1 MLLQPLLHC
10 YISRVGGCFRKRV
23 SVCDRS
29 MSYGVM
35 PGMTM
40 MMILCLNTLPY
51 IFLIIVLY
59 PPLLLHVTIAMILAH
74 LWLRLFVCYH
84 CYYLLCSG
92 FLSSENPLASTRITS
107 RYAQIEARGLER
119 SVHCSF
125 RDHVAFGVFFFGVW
139 GFGAEAGFKNHGK
152 QLWAASVP
160 S

>member
-1 MLLQPLLHC
+1 MFTPMMGMMRHRDSFAWNAAAALLHC

-51 IFLIIVLY
+51 MFLIIVLY
-59 PPLLLHVTIAMILAH
+59 PPLLLHVTIAMILAL

-84 CYYLLCSG
+84 CYYLLLSG

-107 RYAQIEARGLER
+107 RMHRLRLE
-119 SVHCSF
+119 
-125 RDHVAFGVFFFGVW
+125 D
-139 GFGAEAGFKNHGK
+139 
-152 QLWAASVP
+152 
-160 S
+160 